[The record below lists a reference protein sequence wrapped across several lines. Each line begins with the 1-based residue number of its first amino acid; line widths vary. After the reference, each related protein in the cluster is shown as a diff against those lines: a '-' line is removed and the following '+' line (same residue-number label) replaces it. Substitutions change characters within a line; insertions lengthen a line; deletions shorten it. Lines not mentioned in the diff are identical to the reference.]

1 MKVLPL
7 FDAISKYETNGEMKD
22 EKDLTLDLSN
32 IITLLVAAEYLKMD
46 KLREECI
53 GNFIIFTFITTHL
66 IQTS

>member
-22 EKDLTLDLSN
+22 EKELTLDLSN

-53 GNFIIFTFITTHL
+53 GKFIIYIHNHSSDKKTT
-66 IQTS
+66 